1 MSRNFGN
8 VFQIAYVVDE
18 IEKHIDYWTQVMGV
32 GPFFHFPVPLPFEWL
47 RANGTDLAVDAPVF
61 KAVAV
66 AYSGDT
72 MIELI
77 EPGYAPSTYRD
88 FLESGKSGV
97 HHLGTFTDRLEE
109 ELAAAQKARM
119 KVVLEGELPFSR
131 FAYLEPA
138 DAKPGTIIEMI
149 DARPAMLETL
159 EKIKQA
165 ARDWDGKNRTAEM

>member
-77 EPGYAPSTYRD
+77 EPGSAPSTYRD
-88 FLESGKSGV
+88 FL
-97 HHLGTFTDRLEE
+97 
-109 ELAAAQKARM
+109 
-119 KVVLEGELPFSR
+119 
-131 FAYLEPA
+131 
-138 DAKPGTIIEMI
+138 
-149 DARPAMLETL
+149 
-159 EKIKQA
+159 
-165 ARDWDGKNRTAEM
+165 